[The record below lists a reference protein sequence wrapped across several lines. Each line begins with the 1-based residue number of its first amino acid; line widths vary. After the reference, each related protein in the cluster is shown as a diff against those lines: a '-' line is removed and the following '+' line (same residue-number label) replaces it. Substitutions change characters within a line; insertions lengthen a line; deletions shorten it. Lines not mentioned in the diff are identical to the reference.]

1 MEKEF
6 EPLLIKDI
14 KMGVLE
20 SHHHVDIAKHTLKAV
35 EFACHHKLKYII
47 VCNIMSPSS
56 NGLNLVTSFAVNS
69 DDFLENLKDSLV
81 FLEEEEEYEC
91 CSKTLELMKLIPTIE
106 FTQNRLAKDIVSIL
120 LDL

>member
-1 MEKEF
+1 MEEEF
-6 EPLLIKDI
+6 EPILIKDA
-14 KMGVLE
+14 KMGMLE
-20 SHHHVDIAKHTLKAV
+20 PHHRLSIVKHTLKAV

-47 VCNIMSPSS
+47 VCNVMAPTA

-69 DDFLENLKDSLV
+69 DDYMENLKDSLA

-91 CSKTLELMKLIPTIE
+91 CSKILELMKLIPTIE

>member
-35 EFACHHKLKYII
+35 EFACNHKLKYII
-47 VCNIMSPSS
+47 ICNIMSPAA
-56 NGLNLVTSFAVNS
+56 NGLNLVTSFAVK
-69 DDFLENLKDSLV
+69 DEDYIENLSGSLTI
-81 FLEEEEEYEC
+81 LEEAEEYEYC
-91 CSKTLELMKLIPTIE
+91 GKILELIELVPTIE
-106 FTQNRLAKDIVSIL
+106 FTQNKMSKDI
-120 LDL
+120 LDIVLNL